1 MALPADHGSR
11 ALAAER
17 LSAGLGSDYVSHSRP
32 ARLGRF
38 GTRALDQRRCLAQ
51 LRFCVAGSCLGIARA
66 AALRG
71 SCSAPPEGGSVR
83 AVLDFDAGFYPER
96 GESGN
101 PWLGRCRTGA
111 FLGKSSARTGRLDF
125 VPRRAVA
132 AGAVAA
138 ASRCLDVVP
147 AAFVERGGDRMNMN
161 MTGRRAF
168 LQILLCCALLS
179 GSAFSQSGGEL
190 RFCLR
195 SEPKTFDP
203 LLVDDDSSL
212 AIRYLT
218 GGVLVRA
225 NRKTQ
230 ELEPELAESW
240 KVSKDG
246 KQVTFK
252 LRHGI
257 TFSDGSPFFSEDVAF
272 TMQRLM
278 DPALHS
284 STGDA
289 FRSGSGTVSSK
300 IIASDQIAIIFPA
313 PPAGLERLFDQVA
326 IMSAHSPKKEAAVLG
341 PFMVAE
347 YKAGSSVLLRRNP
360 NYWKKDSQGR
370 RLPYLDSIRLDI
382 QSNRDVEMLRFKR
395 GELDLINILDSD
407 YFDRLAASSPLLA
420 HYAGASLDSNF
431 MWFNQVAIAPIPEY
445 NRACFRSANF
455 RRAISQ
461 AINRDDLSRV
471 VFNGHAQPAAGPVS
485 PANKFWFN
493 SRLKAESYRPDAALK
508 RLQTDGFHLQN
519 GALFDKGGNAVEFS
533 IVTNAGNK
541 PRERMAVMVQEDLGK
556 LGIKVNVVTLDF
568 PSLIERISQKF
579 NYEAAMLGFRNVDL
593 DPNGQMNIWLS
604 SAEDH
609 AWNPQ
614 QKSPETAWEAEI
626 DRLMRAQASTADP
639 KKRKESFDRVQ
650 EIAPGTAPFIYLVNQ
665 IALPAVSSAVE
676 GANPGILSPQT
687 FWNAERLTLNARTG
701 GSR

>member
-1 MALPADHGSR
+1 MNTNLN
-11 ALAAER
+11 
-17 LSAGLGSDYVSHSRP
+17 
-32 ARLGRF
+32 
-38 GTRALDQRRCLAQ
+38 T
-51 LRFCVAGSCLGIARA
+51 
-66 AALRG
+66 
-71 SCSAPPEGGSVR
+71 
-83 AVLDFDAGFYPER
+83 
-96 GESGN
+96 N
-101 PWLGRCRTGA
+101 PNT
-111 FLGKSSARTGRLDF
+111 
-125 VPRRAVA
+125 
-132 AGAVAA
+132 
-138 ASRCLDVVP
+138 
-147 AAFVERGGDRMNMN
+147 
-161 MTGRRAF
+161 TGRRRSLPLLFSCA
-168 LQILLCCALLS
+168 LLCCALLS
-179 GSAFSQSGGEL
+179 ISAFAQTGGEL

-212 AIRYLT
+212 SVRYLT
-218 GGVLVRA
+218 GGVLARV
-225 NRKTQ
+225 NRHTQ

-246 KQVTFK
+246 KQITFK
-252 LRHGI
+252 LRHGV
-257 TFSDGSPFFSEDVAF
+257 TFSDGTTFSSADVAF

-289 FRSGSGTVSSK
+289 FRSGNGAVTTN
-300 IIASDQIAIIFPA
+300 IIAPDQVAITFAA
-313 PPAGLERLFDQVA
+313 PIAGLDRLFDQVA

-347 YKAGSSVLLRRNP
+347 YKAGSTILLRRNP
-360 NYWKKDSQGR
+360 NYWKKDSQGH

-382 QSNRDVEMLRFKR
+382 QPNRDVEMLRFKR
-395 GELDLINILDSD
+395 GELDLINVLDSD
-407 YFDRLAASSPLLA
+407 YFDRLAASSPGLA
-420 HYAGASLDSNF
+420 HDAGPSLDSDF
-431 MWFNQVAIAPIPEY
+431 MWFNQVASAPIPEY
-445 NRACFRSANF
+445 KRAWFRSANF

-461 AINRDDLSRV
+461 AINRDDLSRI
-471 VFNGHAQPAAGPVS
+471 VFNGHAQPAIGPVS

-493 SRLKAESYRPDAALK
+493 SKLKAERYRPEAALQ
-508 RLQTDGFHLQN
+508 RLQADGFHLQN
-519 GALFDKGGNAVEFS
+519 GALFDKAGNAVEFS
-533 IVTNAGNK
+533 IVTNASSK
-541 PRERMAVMVQEDLGK
+541 ARERMAVMVQEDLGK

-650 EIAPGTAPFIYLVNQ
+650 EIVAEQTPFIYLVNQ
-665 IALPAVSSAVE
+665 NALSAVSSAVE

-687 FWNAERLTLNARTG
+687 FWNAERLTLNATTRA
-701 GSR
+701 SR

>member
-1 MALPADHGSR
+1 
-11 ALAAER
+11 
-17 LSAGLGSDYVSHSRP
+17 
-32 ARLGRF
+32 
-38 GTRALDQRRCLAQ
+38 
-51 LRFCVAGSCLGIARA
+51 
-66 AALRG
+66 
-71 SCSAPPEGGSVR
+71 
-83 AVLDFDAGFYPER
+83 
-96 GESGN
+96 
-101 PWLGRCRTGA
+101 
-111 FLGKSSARTGRLDF
+111 
-125 VPRRAVA
+125 
-132 AGAVAA
+132 
-138 ASRCLDVVP
+138 
-147 AAFVERGGDRMNMN
+147 
-161 MTGRRAF
+161 MTGRRTY
-168 LQILLCCALLS
+168 LRLLLCFAQLCLAPLCFALVFFTLAS
-179 GSAFSQSGGEL
+179 SAAFSQSGGEL

-212 AIRYLT
+212 SIRYLT
-218 GGVLVRA
+218 GGVLVRV
-225 NRKTQ
+225 NRHTQ
-230 ELEPELAESW
+230 DLEPELAESW
-240 KVSKDG
+240 QVSNDG
-246 KQVTFK
+246 KQITFK
-252 LRHGI
+252 LRRGI
-257 TFSDGSPFFSEDVAF
+257 TFSDGSPFSSEDVAF

-289 FRSGSGTVSSK
+289 FRSSSGAVSTK
-300 IIASDQIAIIFPA
+300 IIAPDQISIVFPA
-313 PPAGLERLFDQVA
+313 PIAGLERLFDQVA
-326 IMSAHSPKKEAAVLG
+326 IMSAHSPNPKKETAVLG

-360 NYWKKDSQGR
+360 NYWKKDSQGN

-395 GELDLINILDSD
+395 GELDLINVIDSD
-407 YFDRLAASSPLLA
+407 YFDRLAATSPQLA
-420 HYAGASLDSNF
+420 HDAGPSLDSDF
-431 MWFNQVAIAPIPEY
+431 MWFNQVTSAPIPEY
-445 NRACFRSANF
+445 KRAWFRSTNF

-461 AINRDDLSRV
+461 AINREDLSRV
-471 VFNGHAQPAAGPVS
+471 VFNGHAQPAVGPVS

-493 SRLKAESYRPDAALK
+493 NKLKAEPYRPDAALQ
-508 RLQTDGFHLQN
+508 RLQADGFHLQN
-519 GALFDKGGNAVEFS
+519 GTLFDKGGNAVEFS
-533 IVTNAGNK
+533 IVTNAGSK

-604 SAEDH
+604 SAENH

-650 EIAPGTAPFIYLVNQ
+650 EIVAEQAPFIYLVNQ
-665 IALPAVSSAVE
+665 NALSAVSSAVE

-687 FWNAERLTLNARTG
+687 FWNAERLTLNASARA
-701 GSR
+701 SR